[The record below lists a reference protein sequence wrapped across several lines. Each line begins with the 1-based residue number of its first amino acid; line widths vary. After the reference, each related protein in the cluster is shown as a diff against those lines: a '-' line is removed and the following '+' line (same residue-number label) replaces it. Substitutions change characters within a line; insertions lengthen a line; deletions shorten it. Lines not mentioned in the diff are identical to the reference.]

1 LDEIEVAI
9 APIPGAELFK
19 VDVVRSRAGEASA
32 VVAFDAE
39 MLLERRAELQRAVL
53 ASAVRSRAVLSE
65 IERPLR
71 EVGAMLF
78 SALLRIGEVGG
89 RYTTAAALAAD
100 QGQGL
105 RVMLRTD
112 SALLAALPWEAMY
125 DDVVGAY
132 VVAVHWAPTAT
143 WAELQDLLLSQ
154 DWHVV
159 HFIGHGDFD
168 SARDEGILAL
178 VGENGRADLVEA
190 NRRPLWKT
198 RLCRCAPS
206 E

>member
-89 RYTTAAALAAD
+89 R
-100 QGQGL
+100 
-105 RVMLRTD
+105 
-112 SALLAALPWEAMY
+112 
-125 DDVVGAY
+125 
-132 VVAVHWAPTAT
+132 
-143 WAELQDLLLSQ
+143 
-154 DWHVV
+154 
-159 HFIGHGDFD
+159 
-168 SARDEGILAL
+168 
-178 VGENGRADLVEA
+178 
-190 NRRPLWKT
+190 
-198 RLCRCAPS
+198 
-206 E
+206 